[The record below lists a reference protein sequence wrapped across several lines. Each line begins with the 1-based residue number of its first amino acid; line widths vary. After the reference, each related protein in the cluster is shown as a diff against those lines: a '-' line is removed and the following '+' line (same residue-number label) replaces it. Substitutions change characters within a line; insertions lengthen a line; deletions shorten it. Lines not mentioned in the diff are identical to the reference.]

1 MSHAVP
7 TSLALAIALSACM
20 SHPPAPPLG
29 PPSAGRATSARDAEG
44 APVPGRD
51 DLRVRL
57 LSRKTLPYD
66 PSTFGLGG
74 AFVGIELTNVSKAR
88 VQVDVP
94 HATFVAKREGVP
106 FPCEPMIDADHGV
119 REPPFL
125 DPGATFSYHRQLDC
139 RLALPGTY
147 EIAVSLAFGHVE
159 PVPVGEVRVEL
170 VARGPRVPRPHAG
183 ISGLFAMVS
192 GDTASRP
199 QGDTKTGYAV
209 VVALVNGGTRPI
221 DLPASRALFRVT
233 RVGTALPCM
242 DEPVAL
248 HPPPRLAP
256 GATHVERVPVSCVMN
271 KPGAYDVDAALLVGQ
286 ERESAMGRVRLS
298 VSEDPLL
305 FSAPRAY

>member
-1 MSHAVP
+1 MRHAV
-7 TSLALAIALSACM
+7 TTGLLALALSACR
-20 SHPPAPPLG
+20 SHPPAPPQG
-29 PPSAGRATSARDAEG
+29 PPSQGQSADARDAEG
-44 APVPGRD
+44 VPVPGRG

-57 LSRKTLPYD
+57 LARKTLPYD

-74 AFVGIELTNVSKAR
+74 TFVGIELTNVSKAR
-88 VQVDVP
+88 VEVDVP
-94 HATFVAKREGVP
+94 HATFVALREGVA
-106 FPCEPMIDADHGV
+106 FPCEPMVDADHGV
-119 REPPFL
+119 REPSAL
-125 DPGATFSYHRQLDC
+125 DPGATFAYRRQLDC
-139 RLALPGTY
+139 HLALPGTY
-147 EIAVSLAFGHVE
+147 TIAVRLALGHVE
-159 PVPVGEVRVEL
+159 PVPVGEVRIEL
-170 VARGPRVPRPHAG
+170 VARGPRVPRPHA
-183 ISGLFAMVS
+183 SMPGLFAMVS
-192 GDTASRP
+192 GDSASRP
-199 QGDTKTGYAV
+199 QGDAKGGYAV
-209 VVALVNGGTRPI
+209 VVALVNGSARPI

-248 HPPPRLAP
+248 HPPARLAP